1 MANIFFWLLIKRNF
15 TAGGTEVISPAFVF
29 GFPLS
34 SRGVNFHFA
43 NGIDFHKC
51 SPKISNVAGV
61 YPILPRLPIFKT
73 MDFEISGKRYNNIM
87 TDEQIKSL
95 ARTKIAMLID
105 GDNAQA
111 GLLSQMLVEAGRHG
125 QITVRRIYGDWTTAN
140 MNSWKEILNFHA
152 FQPIQQ
158 FRYTIGKNATDSAMI
173 IDAMDILHSKVVDG
187 FCLVSSD
194 SDYTRLAT
202 RIRETGIFVMGI
214 GEKKTPKPFVNAC
227 DLFVYTE
234 NLVAAKKLVSP
245 KSPPKSGTRKV
256 KDEKEEVDPM
266 PLLTQAFEMAVQ
278 QDGWASLANM
288 GNALYQLDPGF
299 DPRTYGHKQLSRMIS
314 NLKDRFDIKNQVMDG
329 STLFFVKIK
338 E

>member
-1 MANIFFWLLIKRNF
+1 
-15 TAGGTEVISPAFVF
+15 
-29 GFPLS
+29 
-34 SRGVNFHFA
+34 
-43 NGIDFHKC
+43 
-51 SPKISNVAGV
+51 
-61 YPILPRLPIFKT
+61 
-73 MDFEISGKRYNNIM
+73 M
-87 TDEQIKSL
+87 TDEQITSL
-95 ARTKIAMLID
+95 ARNKIAMLID

-140 MNSWKEILNFHA
+140 MNSWKETLNFHA

-234 NLVAAKKLVSP
+234 NLITAKKLSTP
-245 KSPPKSGTRKV
+245 KNAPKGGIKKL
-256 KDEKEEVDPM
+256 KDEKEEADPM

-278 QDGWASLANM
+278 QDGWASLATM

-299 DPRTYGHKQLSRMIS
+299 DPRTYGHKQLSRMMMK
-314 NLKDRFDIKNQVMDG
+314 LKDQFEIQEKATG
-329 STLFFVKIK
+329 GFFVKIR